1 MLFLHALL
9 EIRAAPC
16 KGMGSARPLEHQGCC
31 RGDATSVATSWHVT
45 SAWPPSRGGLLH
57 LGHPNKLAQQGRA
70 RSPELGAALNPVRV
84 WERGTGK
91 GEEKEKGARSQQN
104 IILGYVLSPWQ
115 LLGNLTGSEL
125 PSTK

>member
-1 MLFLHALL
+1 MLQGRCHLRGHEL
-9 EIRAAPC
+9 
-16 KGMGSARPLEHQGCC
+16 ARYKYLASIP
-31 RGDATSVATSWHVT
+31 
-45 SAWPPSRGGLLH
+45 GGLLH

-70 RSPELGAALNPVRV
+70 RSLELSAALNPGRV

-91 GEEKEKGARSQQN
+91 GEEEEKGARSQQN
-104 IILGYVLSPWQ
+104 IILGYILSPWQ